1 MRYIIININT
11 NEPVKQGNNIIFF
24 KTQTTAKKYYDVSL
38 KNKENYQI
46 KESPDM
52 VSKKQLAHIE
62 NEIKDIYH
70 AIENAKSNEELLRL
84 ANILQDV
91 LKNRRK
97 IKNKL
102 KGAKGNI
109 QFATPYKNRTLILN

>member
-11 NEPVKQGNNIIFF
+11 NEPVKQGNDIIFF
-24 KTQTTAKKYYDVSL
+24 KTQTTAKKYYDRL
-38 KNKENYQI
+38 KDKENHQI

-52 VSKKQLAHIE
+52 VSKKQLTHIE

-70 AIENAKSNEELLRL
+70 AIENAKSDEELLRL
-84 ANILQDV
+84 ANILQGV

-109 QFATPYKNRTLILN
+109 QFATPYKNRTLILD